1 MIQALWRDES
11 SKDMVVIT
19 GQGELIACH
28 ASVFA
33 MASQFTKTL
42 LAQERSWEEVDNAR
56 VYVSLP
62 EFSFVTVV
70 KFLQRMYCLEGDEEE
85 EEEDEGDAGELMSL
99 ASVLRVDQV
108 RLNEENI
115 KAAAAA
121 AANTKTRSTLR
132 KAGLSKKL
140 TVTLQVRQ
148 TGLSVIGQ

>member
-33 MASQFTKTL
+33 MASQFTKTM

-85 EEEDEGDAGELMSL
+85 DEGDAGELMAL
-99 ASVLRVDQV
+99 ASVLMIDQV

-115 KAAAAA
+115 KAAAAVKQI
-121 AANTKTRSTLR
+121 N
-132 KAGLSKKL
+132 
-140 TVTLQVRQ
+140 VRQ
-148 TGLSVIGQ
+148 LVVLSVWSDIMFYCPTPVSDDTQ